1 MSKQLV
7 KKIVAGSL
15 IVVTVTTSTVTDVQ
29 ACDSAAIMEATNQIS
44 MMAGPLAPM
53 VFIGGS
59 MVAGGAAIIGI
70 ATAHTN
76 VGYNEI
82 YQTLGHLPDRWK
94 PNSVVEKV
102 KPNGKIVQR
111 RFYDAQGRPQYDID
125 LTNHGQPEWHPFGYG
140 GKHIHEYNWANKRK
154 PRQTGRELTEEEYN
168 KYVRNFDSKQAERI
182 RVKTNNNNNK

>member
-1 MSKQLV
+1 MN
-7 KKIVAGSL
+7 KKLAKTIAGGL

-29 ACDSAAIMEATNQIS
+29 ADSAAIMEATNQVS
-44 MMAGPLAPM
+44 MMAGPLAPV
-53 VFIGGS
+53 VFIGGT
-59 MVAGGAAIIGI
+59 MIAGGVAIIGI

-82 YQTLGHLPDRWK
+82 YQSLGHLPDHWK

-102 KPNGKIVQR
+102 KPNGRIVQR
-111 RFYDAQGRPQYDID
+111 RFYDAQGRPQYDVD
-125 LTNHGQPEWHPFGYG
+125 LTDHGQPEWHPFNHE

-168 KYVRNFDSKQAERI
+168 RYVKNFDSKQAERI
-182 RVKTNNNNNK
+182 RVKTNNQINK